1 MNPCFVVKCIE
12 TYWCPSKTNFVKMNP
27 AYSVIFFTTASGAGY
42 GLIFLL
48 AFFGALN
55 GVPIDPWFG
64 AIGLGLGT
72 ALVTA
77 GLSLVNHRI
86 LAILK
91 GHGVHDSQWKSSW
104 LSREGVLATATYV
117 PLILTAWGWVV
128 MGAIDGNFAFI
139 AALLALMCVLTVHST
154 GMIYATLRT
163 ISAWHNRLTVPGYLA
178 FALLSGSAWFHALA
192 QIFGYQTPEIALVVI
207 VALFLCFYIKRKYW
221 RSIDMYPGPSTPES
235 ATGLHD
241 LGKVRLLD
249 PPTMTENFVQREM
262 GYTIARKHGQK
273 LRRLCFLSYFLV
285 PIVLTG
291 LTSNADSW
299 LAIPGTLIAAI
310 SVSVGVV
317 IERWLFLPKQSMC
330 RCYTTALMAHNALS
344 VLQGLKTY
352 IRPRFA
358 SYLRARIGFPLDVIE
373 EYYIKITKCFI

>member
-1 MNPCFVVKCIE
+1 
-12 TYWCPSKTNFVKMNP
+12 MNP

-48 AFFGALN
+48 ALFGALN
-55 GVPIDPWFG
+55 GVPIDPLFG
-64 AIGLGLGT
+64 AIGLGLGA

-77 GLSLVNHRI
+77 GLLSSTMHL
-86 LAILK
+86 
-91 GHGVHDSQWKSSW
+91 GHPERAWRAYSQWKSSW
-104 LSREGVLATATYV
+104 LSREGVLATTTYV
-117 PLILTAWGWVV
+117 PLILTAWGWVLL
-128 MGAIDGNFAFI
+128 GAIDGNFAFI

-241 LGKVRLLD
+241 LGKVQLLD

-273 LRRLCFLSYFLV
+273 LRRLCFISYFLI

-291 LTSNADSW
+291 LTSSADPW

-317 IERWLFLPKQSMC
+317 IERWLFFAEAKHVSM
-330 RCYTTALMAHNALS
+330 L
-344 VLQGLKTY
+344 
-352 IRPRFA
+352 
-358 SYLRARIGFPLDVIE
+358 
-373 EYYIKITKCFI
+373 YYGADAA

>member
-1 MNPCFVVKCIE
+1 
-12 TYWCPSKTNFVKMNP
+12 MNP

-48 AFFGALN
+48 ALFGALN

-72 ALVTA
+72 ALVTG
-77 GLSLVNHRI
+77 GLLSSTIHL
-86 LAILK
+86 
-91 GHGVHDSQWKSSW
+91 GHPERAWRAYSQWRSSW
-104 LSREGVLATATYV
+104 LSREGVLATTTYV
-117 PLILTAWGWVV
+117 PLILTAWGWVI

-241 LGKVRLLD
+241 LGKVQLLD

-273 LRRLCFLSYFLV
+273 LRRLCFISYFLI

-299 LAIPGTLIAAI
+299 LAVPGTLVAAI
-310 SVSVGVV
+310 SVSVGVT
-317 IERWLFLPKQSMC
+317 IERWLFFAEAKHVSM
-330 RCYTTALMAHNALS
+330 L
-344 VLQGLKTY
+344 
-352 IRPRFA
+352 
-358 SYLRARIGFPLDVIE
+358 
-373 EYYIKITKCFI
+373 YYGADSA

>member
-1 MNPCFVVKCIE
+1 
-12 TYWCPSKTNFVKMNP
+12 MNP

-48 AFFGALN
+48 ALFGALN

-72 ALVTA
+72 ALVTG
-77 GLSLVNHRI
+77 GLLSSTIHL
-86 LAILK
+86 
-91 GHGVHDSQWKSSW
+91 GHPERAWRAYSQWKSSW
-104 LSREGVLATATYV
+104 LSREGVLATTTYV
-117 PLILTAWGWVV
+117 PLILTAWGWVI

-207 VALFLCFYIKRKYW
+207 IALFLCFYIKRKYW

-241 LGKVRLLD
+241 LGKVQLLD

-262 GYTIARKHGQK
+262 GYSIARKHGQK
-273 LRRLCFLSYFLV
+273 LRRLCFISYFLI

-291 LTSNADSW
+291 LTSSADPW

-317 IERWLFLPKQSMC
+317 IERWLFFAEAKHVSML
-330 RCYTTALMAHNALS
+330 YYGAD
-344 VLQGLKTY
+344 
-352 IRPRFA
+352 
-358 SYLRARIGFPLDVIE
+358 RA
-373 EYYIKITKCFI
+373 

>member
-1 MNPCFVVKCIE
+1 
-12 TYWCPSKTNFVKMNP
+12 MNP

-48 AFFGALN
+48 ALFGALN

-72 ALVTA
+72 ALVTG
-77 GLSLVNHRI
+77 GLLSSTIHL
-86 LAILK
+86 
-91 GHGVHDSQWKSSW
+91 GHPERAWRAYSQWKSSW

-117 PLILTAWGWVV
+117 PLSLTAWGWVV

-241 LGKVRLLD
+241 LGKVLCLFGEPQWAVTGDTFPLGCRFNERIVYHEFFESNPDSGDDRYSTQLGIYEQNCGLRNVHLSWGHD
-249 PPTMTENFVQREM
+249 EYIYHVLKDYLPEPALYMMRFHSFYAWHRESEYDWLCDDHDRKMLPWVRKFNPYDLYSKSPSPPNWTE
-262 GYTIARKHGQK
+262 
-273 LRRLCFLSYFLV
+273 LRPYYE
-285 PIVLTG
+285 G
-291 LTSNADSW
+291 
-299 LAIPGTLIAAI
+299 LIAKY
-310 SVSVGVV
+310 
-317 IERWLFLPKQSMC
+317 LPSE
-330 RCYTTALMAHNALS
+330 L
-344 VLQGLKTY
+344 
-352 IRPRFA
+352 RF
-358 SYLRARIGFPLDVIE
+358 
-373 EYYIKITKCFI
+373 

>member
-1 MNPCFVVKCIE
+1 
-12 TYWCPSKTNFVKMNP
+12 MNP

-48 AFFGALN
+48 ALFGALD

-72 ALVTA
+72 ALVTG
-77 GLSLVNHRI
+77 GLLSSTIHL
-86 LAILK
+86 
-91 GHGVHDSQWKSSW
+91 GHPERAWRAYSQWKSSW
-104 LSREGVLATATYV
+104 LSREGVLATATYM
-117 PLILTAWGWVV
+117 PLILTAWGWVI

-241 LGKVRLLD
+241 LGKVQLLD

-273 LRRLCFLSYFLV
+273 LRRLCFISYFLI

-299 LAIPGTLIAAI
+299 LAVPGTLVAAI
-310 SVSVGVV
+310 SVSVGVA
-317 IERWLFLPKQSMC
+317 IERWLFFAEAKHVSM
-330 RCYTTALMAHNALS
+330 L
-344 VLQGLKTY
+344 
-352 IRPRFA
+352 
-358 SYLRARIGFPLDVIE
+358 
-373 EYYIKITKCFI
+373 YYGADSA